1 MAIRLKLKK
10 HFKNLRFKV
19 IAGLVVTLTITMTF
33 LFYIQYHRHKE
44 KMINALREHT
54 SPNLTEVIKTILRDA
69 MMSRNS
75 GQTKNLFATITQ
87 LQDVKNIFLMNKVG
101 EIIVSSNGENIGMKP
116 DIEHPTCQICHGGKT
131 EILNKTVIFTSD
143 EGERIFRNVNL
154 ILNKEECHACHNPNE
169 KINGVLVT
177 DFSLAPIGDQ
187 LGREFKENI
196 FFLVLF
202 ILISILVVSFTMNRL
217 VVSKVEKFVEAAR
230 RLSQGDLTQ
239 RIIFKADDE
248 LKRLAESFN
257 QMAGELKKKMKQ
269 EKQYISG
276 IIDAQEG
283 ERRRISRELH
293 DELGQA
299 LTAIKYNLEIIER
312 DLPENFSEGKERLK
326 EVETLSAQILGQLR
340 TLSHDLRPP
349 MLDDL
354 GLLPTLRWYI
364 ENYGK
369 RWKIKTH
376 YEAISFPE
384 KMNPDLE
391 TALYRVIQ
399 EALTNIAKHA
409 RADDVHIHLSC
420 TDLAVMVTITDNG
433 IGFDPQEVPALEA
446 QKRGFGIMGM
456 QERVSSFGGQID
468 ILSRP
473 GAGTQ
478 IAIEI
483 PLKSPEGEDEPKE
496 DKNPDR

>member
-1 MAIRLKLKK
+1 MVIRLKLKK

-75 GQTKNLFATITQ
+75 GQTKNLFSTITQ

-101 EIIVSSNGENIGMKP
+101 EIIVSSNGENIGMKL
-116 DIEHPTCQICHGGKT
+116 DMEHPTCQICHRGKT

-177 DFSLAPIGDQ
+177 DFSLAPIEDQ

-202 ILISILVVSFTMNRL
+202 TLISILVVSFTMNRL

-312 DLPENFSEGKERLK
+312 DLPENLSEGKERLR
-326 EVETLSAQILGQLR
+326 EVETLSAQILVQLR
-340 TLSHDLRPP
+340 QLSHDLRPP

-376 YEAISFPE
+376 YEAIGFHEKVNPE
-384 KMNPDLE
+384 LE

-409 RADDVHIHLSC
+409 AADDVHIHLSY
-420 TDLAVMVTITDNG
+420 TDSVIMVTITDNG
-433 IGFDPQEVPALEA
+433 IGFDSQDVLGRDTR
-446 QKRGFGIMGM
+446 KRGFGIMGM
-456 QERVSSFGGQID
+456 QERVSTFGGRID
-468 ILSRP
+468 IRSRQ

-478 IAIEI
+478 ITIEI
-483 PLKSPEGEDEPKE
+483 PLKSSEGEDEPKE
-496 DKNPDR
+496 DEGPDR

>member
-1 MAIRLKLKK
+1 MVIPLNLPKY
-10 HFKNLRFKV
+10 FKNLRFKI
-19 IAGLVVTLTITMTF
+19 IAGLVATSTITMTF
-33 LFYIQYHRHKE
+33 LFYIQYHQNKTS
-44 KMINALREHT
+44 MINALRDHT
-54 SPNLTEVIKTILRDA
+54 SADLTEVIEKVLKDA
-69 MMSRNS
+69 MMSRNL
-75 GQTKNLFATITQ
+75 GEIENIFDTITE

-101 EIIVSSNGENIGMKP
+101 EIIVSPRRENIGSKLDMA
-116 DIEHPTCQICHGGKT
+116 HPTCQICHGGKT
-131 EILNKTVIFTSD
+131 EILNKTVTFTSD
-143 EGERIFRNVNL
+143 EGERIFRNVNPV
-154 ILNKEECHACHNPNE
+154 LNRKECHGCHDPNE
-169 KINGVLVT
+169 MIIGVLVT
-177 DFSLAPIGDQ
+177 DFSLAPMEAH

-202 ILISILVVSFTMNRL
+202 ILLSIVVVSFTMHHL
-217 VVSKVEKFVEAAR
+217 VVSKVEQFVEAAKR
-230 RLSQGDLTQ
+230 FGQGDLTQ

-248 LKRLAESFN
+248 FKRLAESFN
-257 QMAGELKKKMKQ
+257 SMAGELKKRMKQ
-269 EKQYISG
+269 EKEYISR

-293 DELGQA
+293 DELGGA

-312 DLPENFSEGKERLK
+312 DLPENLSEGKERLK
-326 EVETLSAQILGQLR
+326 EVQTLSAQILGQLR

-376 YEAISFPE
+376 CEAIGFPE
-384 KMNPDLE
+384 KVNPELE

-409 RADDVHIHLSC
+409 RADDIHIHLSC
-420 TDLAVMVTITDNG
+420 TDSAIMVTITDNG
-433 IGFDPQEVPALEA
+433 IGFNPQEVPTLET

-456 QERVSSFGGQID
+456 QERISSFGGRID
-468 ILSRP
+468 IRSRQ

-478 IAIEI
+478 ITIEI
-483 PLKSPEGEDEPKE
+483 PLKSSEGEDEPTE
-496 DKNPDR
+496 DKSPDR

>member
-1 MAIRLKLKK
+1 MAIPLSLPKY
-10 HFKNLRFKV
+10 FKNLRFKI
-19 IAGLVVTLTITMTF
+19 IAGLVVTLTVTMTF
-33 LFYIQYHRHKE
+33 LFYIQYHQHKK
-44 KMINALREHT
+44 KMINALRDHI
-54 SPNLTEVIKTILRDA
+54 SPNLTEVIKKVLRDA
-69 MMSRNS
+69 MMSRNL
-75 GQTKNLFATITQ
+75 GETEKIFKTIIE

-101 EIIVSSNGENIGMKP
+101 EVIVSPRSGDIGVKL
-116 DIEHPTCQICHGGKT
+116 DVEHPTCQVCHRRKT

-143 EGERIFRNVNL
+143 EGGRIFRNVNP
-154 ILNKEECHACHNPNE
+154 ILNRKACHGCHDPNE
-169 KINGVLVT
+169 KIIGVLVT
-177 DFSLAPIGDQ
+177 DFSLTPIEDQ
-187 LGREFKENI
+187 LAREFKGNI

-202 ILISILVVSFTMNRL
+202 ILIAIFVVSFTMNRL
-217 VVSKVEKFVEAAR
+217 VISKVEKFVEAAKR
-230 RLSQGDLTQ
+230 FGQGDLTQ
-239 RIIFKADDE
+239 RIVFKADDE

-269 EKQYISG
+269 EKQYISR

-293 DELGQA
+293 DELGGA

-312 DLPENFSEGKERLK
+312 DLPEDLSDGKERLK
-326 EVETLSAQILGQLR
+326 EVEALSTQILGQLR

-369 RWKIKTH
+369 RCKIKTH
-376 YEAISFPE
+376 YEAIGFPE
-384 KMNPDLE
+384 KVDPELE
-391 TALYRVIQ
+391 TTLYRVIQ

-409 RADDVHIHLSC
+409 RADDVHVHLSS
-420 TDLAVMVTITDNG
+420 TDLAITVTITDNG
-433 IGFDPQEVPALEA
+433 AGFDPQEVSTLDT

-456 QERVSSFGGQID
+456 QERVSSLGGRID
-468 ILSRP
+468 IRSRQ

-478 IAIEI
+478 ITIEI
-483 PLKSPEGEDEPKE
+483 PLKSSEGEDEPAK
-496 DKNPDR
+496 DKSSDR